1 MRQTDL
7 NTSLHLE
14 TGESKRLITQIHAN
28 AQVSRVYKETSW
40 LRSVKKRLGITHS
53 DLENCFNETKKEAVA

>member
-1 MRQTDL
+1 MKQTQL

-14 TGESKRLITQIHAN
+14 IGESKRLITQIHAN

-40 LRSVKKRLGITHS
+40 LRSVKKRLGINQS
-53 DLENCFNETKKEAVA
+53 DLENCFNQTKNEAVA